1 MNIEETLA
9 KYAKT
14 HDKLE
19 EAANKVIAARVAMSK
34 MLHDNKEPFKLNDI
48 DGKFTGI
55 VITTPEDVRD
65 MVAGSI
71 IVIGGCRVDAT

>member
-9 KYAKT
+9 KYSKEY
-14 HDKLE
+14 DKLE
-19 EAANKVIAARVAMSK
+19 EATNKVIAARVAVSK
-34 MLHDNKEPFKLNDI
+34 ALHDNQEPFELNDI
-48 DGKFTGI
+48 DGKFTGT

-71 IVIGGCRVDAT
+71 IVIGGVE